1 MFEFLNSLSEAWKTA
16 LATLTVGLLVF
27 IATMLTLIFSTRNN
41 RLNYK
46 LLLQKD
52 KAEKQKS
59 YNRVLGSFLKVYHSY
74 LKHNLLFNENGQQY
88 IPDNQ
93 LIIITD
99 KIDNLTRDIKSFR
112 KTVDEESEILPEI
125 TLSLHSILDLLDR
138 FEIFSSEISNDIKFQ
153 NTEITK
159 LVLQRAQN
167 FAVKEILDEMFQDLI
182 EQIAIKAEVSNNF
195 LNDIKEYNSE
205 TYEEKSLENQQHI
218 FKRFLE
224 SLSRQ
229 IGKEI
234 KVEDLH

>member
-1 MFEFLNSLSEAWKTA
+1 M
-16 LATLTVGLLVF
+16 
-27 IATMLTLIFSTRNN
+27 
-41 RLNYK
+41 
-46 LLLQKD
+46 
-52 KAEKQKS
+52 
-59 YNRVLGSFLKVYHSY
+59 
-74 LKHNLLFNENGQQY
+74 
-88 IPDNQ
+88 
-93 LIIITD
+93 
-99 KIDNLTRDIKSFR
+99 
-112 KTVDEESEILPEI
+112 
-125 TLSLHSILDLLDR
+125 LDR